1 MANSKNTQLSEMI
14 RSQAGEIKKLCTGLD
29 EATAS
34 RAPGDRWSPKQIL
47 SHLCGPEG
55 IGLIASL
62 KIFLEQDNPRV
73 DIEAENPYYTDNRAR
88 MTLANLLAEF
98 DREYNRIAELVAGLS
113 DAQLE
118 RKAHI
123 PLLKE
128 TPLGETPT
136 LAMWVEAIGQYHL
149 GFHIDHL
156 REIIEALKKSPAVQ

>member
-14 RSQAGEIKKLCTGLD
+14 RSQAGEIKKLCAGLD

-34 RAPGDRWSPKQIL
+34 RAPGARWSPKQVL

-55 IGLIASL
+55 LGLVASL
-62 KIFLEQDNPRV
+62 KMFLEQDNPRV
-73 DIEAENPYYTDNRAR
+73 DIEAENPYFSENRAR
-88 MTLANLLAEF
+88 MTLADLLSEF
-98 DREYNRIAELVAGLS
+98 DQEYNRIAELVAGLS

-118 RKAHI
+118 RKARI
-123 PLLKE
+123 ALLKE
-128 TPLGETPT
+128 TPLGENPT

-156 REIIEALKKSPAVQ
+156 REIIKALKESSAA